1 VNPKELNE
9 PGVSEV
15 VGEMLMIALVVVLL
29 AVFSAALFNYLPVDR
44 EPTVTI
50 MMTGDGTG
58 NFTFWHKG
66 GDWVKVDD
74 LSVVIVNETCKTSF
88 SHLSGNLAVV
98 PEKKVF
104 DLGSNVTVKMPGTP
118 EGNETIKMVTPRT
131 VIYTGRTGR

>member
-1 VNPKELNE
+1 MNLKEPNE

-50 MMTGDGTG
+50 MMTSDGAGD
-58 NFTFWHKG
+58 FTFWHKG
-66 GDWVKVDD
+66 GDWVKVED
-74 LSVVIVNETCKTSF
+74 LNVVIVNETYQKSF
-88 SHLSGNLAVV
+88 SRKSGNLVIV
-98 PEKKVF
+98 PDKMVF
-104 DLGSNVTVKMPGTP
+104 DLGSNVTVKMPGTK

-131 VIYTGRTGR
+131 VVYSGRTGR